1 MSDIEVK
8 DHNSKIIGLIH
19 EQLQEPITFISKI
32 KGFES
37 VDDYVI
43 NLIKDDLIS
52 IREGGQGIED
62 IGEYVIKY
70 LEKNEYLEKIYPISP
85 STSPSHSAPTNSYV
99 DDYEDISVTLRL
111 KKNFAYVLRLLAKHY
126 DEGDI
131 DKFTSE
137 EVSKI
142 ICALAESSSTILGPS
157 ISDELEQH
165 IQSLLKDEQK
175 KT

>member
-1 MSDIEVK
+1 MIDIEVK

-85 STSPSHSAPTNSYV
+85 STSPYPSANTPSATM
-99 DDYEDISVTLRL
+99 RL
-111 KKNFAYVLRLLAKHY
+111 
-126 DEGDI
+126 
-131 DKFTSE
+131 
-137 EVSKI
+137 
-142 ICALAESSSTILGPS
+142 
-157 ISDELEQH
+157 
-165 IQSLLKDEQK
+165 
-175 KT
+175 